1 MNEENK
7 EVTEPVVNETPVAE
21 TPAVEAPVEAAPV
34 AEAPAVETPAA
45 PAEPAPV
52 EPAPAAEAPVAPVAE
67 APVVEAPAAPAV
79 ETPAVEG
86 APAPEEAK
94 ADEKKKP
101 NIVLIAGAVVA
112 LIAIALGVCFALGI
126 FDKKKE
132 EDKKP
137 ADNDKPPV
145 VNPDVPEDDD
155 EDERQNV
162 EVNIDTTPRSG
173 VTAKDFNGVYQ
184 AGTTVLKVYAASD
197 NSVLFDFDGE
207 FGGVQGYGEF
217 ANDKVTGEIFEQY
230 SFVLYKDG
238 IGVETTD
245 TNITEKTYK
254 KMKDYTME
262 KYYKDFYGD
271 ASLLDGKY
279 NWEYKSDKCTLQA
292 YQSDENTV
300 VYNAMCPEFMFGSN
314 GTFNLTGDEAFK
326 MTIFEEVTTFEFSDD
341 RLVITHQGE
350 ESPLAGTYTKVKQ
363 LTIEDIIKGFN

>member
-34 AEAPAVETPAA
+34 APVAEAPVVETPAA

-52 EPAPAAEAPVAPVAE
+52 EPAPVAEAPVAPVAE

-94 ADEKKKP
+94 ADEKKKT

-145 VNPDVPEDDD
+145 VNPDVPEDGD

-184 AGTTVLKVYAASD
+184 AGT
-197 NSVLFDFDGE
+197 
-207 FGGVQGYGEF
+207 
-217 ANDKVTGEIFEQY
+217 TGEIFEQY

-279 NWEYKSDKCTLQA
+279 NWEYKSDNCTLQA